1 MFNLLNRCLLFCCF
15 FRSSICLVPVTWMQV
30 ESSQLRPHFW
40 RVRTS
45 IIVNQRSIPTKP
57 PRWALQYD
65 WWSESVKKDPLT
77 QAGCGLLGVM
87 LSNPGLYVSFRC
99 QAGLHFVGIGNYLI
113 TFPATSKYC
122 GSASGVAWFFFALV
136 SHQRS
141 CPCREKI
148 RVRFEL
154 AINWLCLS
162 SCTYIL
168 CLSSCMYS
176 VCQVV
181 CTPCVCQVGYTSC
194 DCHVLHLLFVTF
206 RPCVCHVLHRVFVK
220 YRSCAFPKSWKTSLP
235 KTSKS

>member
-1 MFNLLNRCLLFCCF
+1 
-15 FRSSICLVPVTWMQV
+15 
-30 ESSQLRPHFW
+30 
-40 RVRTS
+40 
-45 IIVNQRSIPTKP
+45 
-57 PRWALQYD
+57 
-65 WWSESVKKDPLT
+65 
-77 QAGCGLLGVM
+77 M
-87 LSNPGLYVSFRC
+87 LSNPGLYVCFRY

-122 GSASGVAWFFFALV
+122 GSASGVGWFFFALV

-168 CLSSCMYS
+168 CLSSCMYC

-181 CTPCVCQVGYTSC
+181 LYTLCLWYTSC
-194 DCHVLHLLFVTF
+194 ACHVLHLLFV
-206 RPCVCHVLHRVFVK
+206 RLHVDLVFVTFYTLCLSNIEAAHFLNPEKHPSQKQANRNNFWFWVDGLRFVGAHCIVLVPILFIPFELTISVYCK
-220 YRSCAFPKSWKTSLP
+220 Y
-235 KTSKS
+235 